1 MTEAQ
6 VTGQGEHYVRRHVQA
21 TSEGSTLCKGRRQKL
36 LLAALAAVVL
46 VLVLG
51 VALAAA
57 TAPTVTV
64 ENASEVGYT
73 TAQVKGTVDRQDQAT
88 TYRFQY
94 ASQPDFSDAATGIE
108 ATLEEGGPGPQEVG
122 GELAGLA
129 PGTTYYLRLQAENG
143 DGPSEDDA
151 ASSFTTEAVSTPVAT
166 IGPVTEVT
174 ASGAKFS
181 GTVDPQGTDP
191 AFDASWH
198 FEYSTDDSNWTPL
211 GEEGP
216 VTGPGAQSVE
226 QLASGLEP
234 NRHYFVRLVASNAGG
249 QGVSPAPDPEFTT
262 EGAAPNV
269 ISESVADV
277 TQTKATVKAAVNP
290 QNEPTT
296 FHVEYGPADCASNP
310 CASTPE
316 SASIGSDLSEHAVSQ
331 QLTGLAADTTYHY
344 RVVASNGT
352 GSTSGPD
359 RVFTT
364 FAPLDQPPAGP
375 FPGQGFLPDNRAW
388 EMVSPPD
395 KNGGEVAGGPTY
407 IRAAADGSAVSF
419 PSVTGFGDVAGAGL
433 VFQYMAER
441 TGAPGSNGWSTHSIQ
456 PRQEPEGANLV
467 TLFQQPFYLGEF
479 SEDLTKGIFRALS
492 PLTDAQNVDSTRNLY
507 LRDDLRKPGPGTY
520 QLLTDSS
527 APVPPAGTSPNV
539 PSYRPTFADASDDF
553 NHILFESKLNLTNDA
568 PAQPVGCLTK
578 SNECLPRLYEWDQGT
593 RRLAGI
599 LPDGSPASSSAAG
612 RGSTASAYTDDTL
625 SADGSRFFFTAP
637 VDAQGK
643 AMEGSQIYLRVLAS
657 STVRISAS
665 ERTDCA
671 DTPDCGGDN
680 EPDLSSDPNG
690 AGIPLF
696 WGSSADGSKAFF
708 SSPEQLTDT
717 PGSGLYAYEAGGSD
731 SLTLIVGGEEPAVI
745 GASDDGSYVYFV
757 RNATQ
762 IGVWHEGAVRVIGNI
777 ENESAKQS
785 TGRGPFNLGAKTAR
799 VTPDGTHLAFISEN
813 DPGGVNFDHGDQCG
827 TGASLGCS
835 EVYVYDA
842 VANSGEGRLTCAS
855 CSSTGA
861 AATVDAS
868 GQVGVGE
875 PEPNTSHLNHFLSDD
890 GRYVFFTTAERLV
903 PADTNGRHDV
913 YEYDML
919 TGKQHLLS
927 SGEGGDSYFMD
938 ASSDGHDVFFVT
950 RQQLSGWDFDTSYD
964 LYDARVDGGLPEPVP
979 APPSCQ
985 GDACQPSPTQL
996 NDPTPASSGFSGL
1009 GNSNQRRS
1017 KSRRCPNGKH
1027 RVRTRRKTRCAKK
1040 NRHDNNRRAKR

>member
-1 MTEAQ
+1 
-6 VTGQGEHYVRRHVQA
+6 VRRQA
-21 TSEGSTLCKGRRQKL
+21 K
-36 LLAALAAVVL
+36 ALAAGSSSVVGAIRRSRL
-46 VLVLG
+46 ALAAATAFALTAALVLG
-51 VALAAA
+51 VALASA
-57 TAPTVTV
+57 TAPAVSV
-64 ENASEVGYT
+64 DNASEVSYT
-73 TAQVKGTVDRQDQAT
+73 TAKAKGSVNPEDHET
-88 TYRFQY
+88 TYRFEY
-94 ASQPDFSDAATGIE
+94 AGQAQFE
-108 ATLEEGGPGPQEVG
+108 ASEWAEAGASAEESLPAGAGPTEVG
-122 GELAGLA
+122 AELNGLT
-129 PGTTYYLRLQAENG
+129 PSTVYHLRLVASNE
-143 DGPSEDDA
+143 DGPSEAVA
-151 ASSFTTEAVSTPVAT
+151 ASTFETDAVAVPAVT
-166 IGPVTEVT
+166 IGSPTEVT
-174 ASGAKFS
+174 ASSARFS
-181 GTVDPQGTDP
+181 GSVDPQGSDE
-191 AFDASWH
+191 AFNATWH
-198 FEYSTDDSNWTPL
+198 FEYSTDDVNWTPL
-211 GEEGP
+211 GDEGP
-216 VTGPGAQSVE
+216 LTGSGAQSVE
-226 QLASGLEP
+226 QVGSGLEP

-249 QGVSPAPDPEFTT
+249 QGVSATPDPEFTT
-262 EGAAPNV
+262 EGSPPSV
-269 ISESVADV
+269 GRQSVADV

-296 FHVEYGPADCASNP
+296 FHIEYGPADCASNP
-310 CASTPE
+310 CASTSE
-316 SASIGSDLSEHAVSQ
+316 SAPIGSDFTDHPVSQ
-331 QLTGLAADTTYHY
+331 QITGLMPDTTYHY

-359 RVFTT
+359 RVLTT
-364 FAPLDQPPAGP
+364 FAPLNQPPAGA

-441 TGAPGSNGWSTHSIQ
+441 TGAPGTNGWSTHSIE
-456 PRQEPEGANLV
+456 PRQEPVGANIA
-467 TLFQQPFYLGEF
+467 TASQQPLYLGEF
-479 SEDLTKGIFRALS
+479 SEDLSKGIFRALS
-492 PLTDAQNVDSTRNLY
+492 PLTDAPNVDSTHNLY
-507 LRDDLRKPGPGTY
+507 LRGDLRKPGPGTY

-527 APVPPAGTSPNV
+527 APVPPARTSPNV
-539 PSYRPTFADASDDF
+539 PGYRPTFADASDDF
-553 NHILFESKLNLTNDA
+553 NHILFESVLNLTDDA
-568 PAQPVGCLTK
+568 PAQPVGCLT
-578 SNECLPRLYEWDQGT
+578 NITQCLPRLYEWDHGT

-637 VDAQGK
+637 VDAQGR
-643 AMEGSQIYLRVLAS
+643 AIEGSQIYLRVLGS
-657 STVRISAS
+657 PTVRISAS

-680 EPDLSSDPNG
+680 EPDLSPDPNG
-690 AGIPLF
+690 AGIPMF

-708 SSPEQLTDT
+708 SSSEQLTDT
-717 PGSGLYAYEAGGSD
+717 PGSGLYAYEAGSN

-745 GASDDGSYVYFV
+745 GVSDDGSYVYFV

-762 IGVWHEGAVRVIGNI
+762 IGVWHEGTVRMIGTI
-777 ENESAKQS
+777 DGENAMGS

-799 VTPDGTHLAFISEN
+799 VTPDGTHLAFLSEI
-813 DPGGVNFDHGDQCG
+813 DPGGVDSDHGDQCAAG
-827 TGASLGCS
+827 LSLGCS

-842 VANSGEGRLTCAS
+842 VANNGEGRLTCAS

-868 GQVGVGE
+868 NQVGVGE
-875 PEPNTSHLNHFLSDD
+875 PQPTISHLNHFLSDD
-890 GRYVFFTTAERLV
+890 GRHVFFTTAERLV
-903 PADTNGRHDV
+903 PADTNGRRDV
-913 YEYDML
+913 YEYDTL

-927 SGEGGDSYFMD
+927 SGEGGDSYFME

-979 APPSCQ
+979 APPRCQ
-985 GDACQPSPTQL
+985 GDACQPAPTQL

-1009 GNSNQRRS
+1009 GNSNHRRS
-1017 KSRRCPNGKH
+1017 KSRRCPSGKH
-1027 RVRTRRKTRCAKK
+1027 RVRTRSKVRCTKK
-1040 NRHDNNRRAKR
+1040 NRHHNNRRAK